1 LFSLSHFTLFL
12 LSPRGAVFLSIAR
25 GKVAEG
31 IDFDRHYGRCV
42 IVFGIPYQYTLSHTL
57 RARLDFMRM
66 HHQIK
71 DNDYL
76 TFDALRQAAQC
87 VGRVI
92 RSKTDYGLVVL
103 ADSRSV
109 SPLLLPPS
117 LTVSPVVAV
126 FRYNRY
132 DKRSK
137 FPPWINQF
145 LKEDH
150 CLNLSTD
157 IAIEKMKVF
166 LKQMGQSI
174 DREALMTILMDEDQ
188 VAGRKRVIGTEI
200 EEAQSHPQASLNTFA
215 GSVSAVPSVAMASS
229 SDDMEVVG
237 EGEEREGH

>member
-1 LFSLSHFTLFL
+1 
-12 LSPRGAVFLSIAR
+12 LSIAR

-57 RARLDFMRM
+57 RARLDYMRA

-92 RSKTDYGLVVL
+92 RSKTDYGLVIL
-103 ADSRSV
+103 ADSRSTDP
-109 SPLLLPPS
+109 SPPPPPLPS
-117 LTVSPVVAV
+117 LRPSHRPWL
-126 FRYNRY
+126 RYNRY

-166 LKQMGQSI
+166 LKQMGQPI
-174 DREALMTILMDEDQ
+174 DRDALMTILMDEDR
-188 VAGRKRVIGTEI
+188 VAGRKKPRLSLEG
-200 EEAQSHPQASLNTFA
+200 EAPLAARPLPPTHVNGDS
-215 GSVSAVPSVAMASS
+215 
-229 SDDMEVVG
+229 MEVVSDSH
-237 EGEEREGH
+237 EPEASERAKAL